1 MVILLFFYETK
12 IMSLLSVPAGGR
24 CVDADVRIGL
34 QFGGYFFSGEAF
46 PPREMTFR
54 SRKTVSRR
62 GK

>member
-1 MVILLFFYETK
+1 MVILLFYETK

-34 QFGGYFFSGEAF
+34 QFGEYFFSGEAF
-46 PPREMTFR
+46 PRREMTFR
-54 SRKTVSRR
+54 SRKTVSRH